1 MPGIA
6 VTGLLKCQIV
16 TGQKAEIN
24 PGVGKLP
31 LMTNTAS
38 GPLAGHLWK
47 SVLLSGI
54 LSVILGAMVLK
65 WPDETI
71 VLAAIFFGAYLLV
84 TGISQVFHAFTLH
97 ISGGGRA
104 LLFISGAASL
114 VLAVLCFKS
123 IANSVLLLAIWIGI
137 GFIFRGV
144 AESASAISD
153 PATPG
158 RGWQIF
164 MGVVTLIAGIIVMSY
179 PISSLATLTLVVGI
193 WLIILGV
200 MEIVV
205 SFGIRK
211 AGSNVRTAVGEA
223 LGAR

>member
-1 MPGIA
+1 
-6 VTGLLKCQIV
+6 
-16 TGQKAEIN
+16 
-24 PGVGKLP
+24 
-31 LMTNTAS
+31 MTNTSS

-47 SVLLSGI
+47 SVLLTGI

-65 WPDETI
+65 WPGQTI
-71 VLAAIFFGAYLLV
+71 LLVAIFFGAYLLV

-123 IANSVLLLAIWIGI
+123 IGNSVLLLAIWIGI

-144 AESASAISD
+144 AEAASAISD
-153 PATPG
+153 PETPG

-164 MGVVTLIAGIIVMSY
+164 LGIITLIAGTIVMAS
-179 PISSLATLTLVVGI
+179 PIASLATLTLVTGI
-193 WLIILGV
+193 WLIVIGV
-200 MEIVV
+200 FEIVAA
-205 SFGIRK
+205 FGIRK
-211 AGSNVRTAVGEA
+211 AGNEVRTRVGEA
-223 LGAR
+223 LAAN